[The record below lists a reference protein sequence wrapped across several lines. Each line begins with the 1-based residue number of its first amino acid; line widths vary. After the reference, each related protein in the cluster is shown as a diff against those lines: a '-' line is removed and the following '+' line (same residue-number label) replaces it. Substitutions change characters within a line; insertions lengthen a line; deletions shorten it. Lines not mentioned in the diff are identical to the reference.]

1 MKKNALVFTL
11 LVIIPAI
18 MVWWFYVPLAFFVIF
33 YFKKIYIT
41 IFAGFVLD
49 TLYFPEQ
56 FPMLFSISFI
66 VSLLFITLENKL
78 RYNV

>member
-49 TLYFPEQ
+49 TLYFSEQ

-66 VSLLFITLENKL
+66 ASLLFITLENKL
-78 RYNV
+78 RYDV